1 MIGTFKC
8 IYETPCGWCTKW
20 DKKCNQK
27 CEIEKKYTI
36 DKSTISE
43 HTLET
48 IKKLEIILNRGFFM
62 SDYIVDILGDIA
74 EEDETFDNEKDEIF
88 E

>member
-48 IKKLEIILNRGFFM
+48 IKIR
-62 SDYIVDILGDIA
+62 
-74 EEDETFDNEKDEIF
+74 DNFKQGIF
-88 E
+88 YE